1 MFRGWRWA
9 KVELDGGLD
18 AGELEPELLG
28 LYLATSPAGAAV
40 MRVGDLDLWG
50 YAAIEVAVGPT
61 PEAAVAAWLERRR
74 RELLKGAE
82 ELEREAEEGAGK
94 PWLERMLREDARR
107 CRERAQVLEGLI
119 RQLREGRAKVAPRD
133 LADYL
138 RQRRGSDGVGR
149 DAARRGTRR

>member
-1 MFRGWRWA
+1 MEEGVFRGWRWA

-50 YAAIEVAVGPT
+50 YSAIEVAVGPT
-61 PEAAVAAWLERRR
+61 PEAAVAAWLEKRR
-74 RELLKGAE
+74 RELLKSAE
-82 ELEREAEEGAGK
+82 ELERDAEKAGK
-94 PWLERMLREDARR
+94 PWFERMLREDARR
-107 CRERAQVLEGLI
+107 LRERAQVLENLI
-119 RQLREGRAKVAPRD
+119 RQLREGRAKVVPRD

-138 RQRRGSDGVGR
+138 RRRGEG
-149 DAARRGTRR
+149 

>member
-50 YAAIEVAVGPT
+50 YAAIEVAVGST
-61 PEAAVAAWLERRR
+61 PEAAVAAWLEERRR
-74 RELLKGAE
+74 WLLKSAE
-82 ELEREAEEGAGK
+82 ELERDAEKLEREAEGVAK
-94 PWLERMLREDARR
+94 RWFVKSMRDDARR
-107 CRERAQVLEGLI
+107 LRERAQVLEGLI
-119 RQLREGRAKVAPRD
+119 RQLREGKARVLPRD
-133 LADYL
+133 LADYI
-138 RQRRGSDGVGR
+138 RRR
-149 DAARRGTRR
+149 EERGNLTRRSD

>member
-1 MFRGWRWA
+1 MEEGVFRGWRWA

-74 RELLKGAE
+74 RELLEGAE

-94 PWLERMLREDARR
+94 PWFERMLREDARR
-107 CRERAQVLEGLI
+107 CRERAQTLEDLI
-119 RQLREGRAKVAPRD
+119 RRLREGRAKVMPRD

-138 RQRRGSDGVGR
+138 RQRRGSGVGR
-149 DAARRGTRR
+149 GEAPPP

>member
-1 MFRGWRWA
+1 MEEGVFRGWRWA

-61 PEAAVAAWLERRR
+61 PEAAVAAWLEERRR
-74 RELLKGAE
+74 WLLRSAE
-82 ELEREAEEGAGK
+82 ELEREAEAAGR
-94 PWLERMLREDARR
+94 PWLAEMQRRDARR
-107 CRERAQVLEGLI
+107 LRERAQVLEGLI
-119 RQLREGRAKVAPRD
+119 RQLREGRARVLPRD
-133 LADYL
+133 LADYI
-138 RQRRGSDGVGR
+138 RKRGEGGNLTGRSD
-149 DAARRGTRR
+149 

>member
-1 MFRGWRWA
+1 MEEAVFRGWRWA

-74 RELLKGAE
+74 AELLRSAE
-82 ELEREAEEGAGK
+82 ELERDAEK
-94 PWLERMLREDARR
+94 LEREVAKRWFVRSMREDAQRL
-107 CRERAQVLEGLI
+107 RERARVLEGLI
-119 RQLREGRAKVAPRD
+119 RQLREGKARVMPRD

-138 RQRRGSDGVGR
+138 RRRG
-149 DAARRGTRR
+149 

>member
-61 PEAAVAAWLERRR
+61 PEAAVAAWLEERRR
-74 RELLKGAE
+74 WLLRSAE
-82 ELEREAEEGAGK
+82 ELEREAEAAGR
-94 PWLERMLREDARR
+94 PWLAEMQRRDARR
-107 CRERAQVLEGLI
+107 LRERAQVLEGLI
-119 RQLREGRAKVAPRD
+119 RQLREGRAKVLPRD
-133 LADYL
+133 LADYI
-138 RQRRGSDGVGR
+138 RKRGEGGNLTGRSD
-149 DAARRGTRR
+149 

>member
-1 MFRGWRWA
+1 MEEGVFRGWRWA

-50 YAAIEVAVGPT
+50 YSAIEVAVGPT

-74 RELLKGAE
+74 RDMLRSAE
-82 ELEREAEEGAGK
+82 ELERDAEEAGK
-94 PWLERMLREDARR
+94 PWFARMRREDARR
-107 CRERAQVLEGLI
+107 LRERAQVLEGLI
-119 RQLREGRAKVAPRD
+119 RQLREGKARVMPRD

-138 RQRRGSDGVGR
+138 RRREER
-149 DAARRGTRR
+149 